1 MSFFRKLADSFSDT
15 QNTRTDEDRDQVIRE
30 AKKRT
35 RLLND
40 NDWIKSKPEESQ
52 YMTSDVNHGKTALKG
67 AKSEE
72 YLNSGSGKTSSL
84 RSTTKADTID
94 GRKRSTW
101 VINGG
106 RSKVVLNRFRSEEF
120 LDRDTSSTSDL
131 SKTQRA
137 STLDR
142 PASSSEPAHGNHE
155 NVTLSRYRSEEILN
169 RDPGSTDISSPT
181 SKYSSLDRKT
191 RTTYKTD
198 DLPKMTIISSESK
211 LESPNSKSLQSRPS
225 PDGQVTTQEK
235 SPTKPILKWG
245 SQKDETSGSGYVPK
259 SSTLDR
265 NRSKTSTKTEPESL
279 IDLTPTT
286 ESTNKRSDFPS
297 TVGSR
302 SLIDLSFNPEK
313 TSTRSPVA
321 TPTTPVRTSSLVDL
335 SPSPPAKFKRNTE
348 DWDNSNSYTT
358 TITTN
363 TKSTLNPRKS
373 SGDWDELN
381 SSTTTSTKTTFNP
394 RNSSNNE
401 DWDND
406 NSYTTT
412 STKTTFDPNSR
423 TSRKS
428 GDWENV
434 ESTTTTITKSSPDSI
449 LRSTRSTI
457 EQALPKDESS
467 AYKSPTSYTKTSR
480 TSSSNSLNEKSPIAE
495 PEQKISRSSYKENSL
510 PTKQI
515 ADADEPPSYQAPS
528 YTQQKNR
535 NSSSSL
541 SDGKIPA
548 KVISLTTAFTSAE
561 QRSKDK
567 NLCSHCYKPI
577 NQTPKM
583 ILEELNINC
592 HATCFKCQVC
602 NSSLENLSAGDSFWV
617 HHRTVHCEPCYDKV
631 KIQRSY

>member
-94 GRKRSTW
+94 GRKR
-101 VINGG
+101 
-106 RSKVVLNRFRSEEF
+106 
-120 LDRDTSSTSDL
+120 DTSSTSDL

-142 PASSSEPAHGNHE
+142 PA
-155 NVTLSRYRSEEILN
+155 